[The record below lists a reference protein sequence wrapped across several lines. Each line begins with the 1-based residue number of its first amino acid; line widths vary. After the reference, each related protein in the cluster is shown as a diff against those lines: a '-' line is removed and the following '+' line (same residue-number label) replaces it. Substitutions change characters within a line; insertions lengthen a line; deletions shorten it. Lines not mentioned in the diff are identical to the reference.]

1 MTLKVSSLS
10 LPISAG
16 TSQDCLQRIVL
27 FRSIYELVSGED
39 GSLHVAWRS
48 GKVFRKADSL
58 INLARD
64 AVKADVK
71 KNQQYTYILD
81 AIQHLANDVDALGDE
96 SKQECVQQ
104 RCRHHTNATFSNTS
118 LIRCTLSGDFTFY
131 IISFL

>member
-1 MTLKVSSLS
+1 M
-10 LPISAG
+10 
-16 TSQDCLQRIVL
+16 
-27 FRSIYELVSGED
+27 SGED

-71 KNQQYTYILD
+71 KKQQYTYILD

-96 SKQECVQQ
+96 SRQESAYSRGVGIILMLPSQ
-104 RCRHHTNATFSNTS
+104 RCQRSAVHV
-118 LIRCTLSGDFTFY
+118 LSGDFTFY